1 MWAYIIRR
9 LMLAIPTLF
18 GVTVLVFIV
27 MRIAP
32 GDVAVMMMGGESGLV
47 GRPEELDKLRHELGI
62 DRPLVIQ
69 YLDWIGS
76 LVTFDFGSSYFY
88 HAPMSQLLQR

>member
-47 GRPEELDKLRHELGI
+47 GRPEELDNLRH
-62 DRPLVIQ
+62 
-69 YLDWIGS
+69 
-76 LVTFDFGSSYFY
+76 
-88 HAPMSQLLQR
+88 